1 MSCGVSTQVLLVEFS
16 PVRTRAL
23 RLPRESAALGG
34 DDQGRMGP
42 KASAIKEKNA
52 KDAEKPPR
60 GRTGRAKPASP
71 SSRYWR
77 LVVVADALRLR

>member
-1 MSCGVSTQVLLVEFS
+1 MSCGVSSAVLLLEFS

-60 GRTGRAKPASP
+60 GRTGRAKPASS
-71 SSRYWR
+71 SSRYGR
-77 LVVVADALRLR
+77 LVVADALRLR

>member
-1 MSCGVSTQVLLVEFS
+1 MSCGVSIAVLLLEFS